1 MVNNAQQTLEQALTS
16 TEADAAAALR
26 AAGALMGPL
35 RRFRAAAQSGN
46 LRELHQ
52 SLEAAEAAI
61 ADLQRQFKQA
71 KKGWSFDTQRYM
83 ASGLYAKEVLSTA
96 HKMGVQITERDERMY
111 CYPAL
116 VKVAPQERAVVVDRK
131 RESRVRPSV
140 LVNLLKDLQNKPPT
154 FRPEA
159 FLTALYDA
167 YTRIVYQRDGADRLE
182 LAPVVPLVDIYA
194 LLTLLPGQ
202 AREYSRQE
210 FARDIYLLHRGGKA
224 VTKTGARVS
233 FPISR
238 GVRGKT
244 LVVIDEGGEERRY
257 YGIRVT
263 PEGGYQAAEK
273 GESRGGLPLWRGSGG
288 VPQL

>member
-257 YGIRVT
+257 YGIRFT
-263 PEGGYQAAEK
+263 PEGG
-273 GESRGGLPLWRGSGG
+273 
-288 VPQL
+288 